1 MQTTMQLLT
10 RALAAKKQARWA
22 ELLEVSDATLSVAK
36 RRGRLSPT
44 IAGEIAKEL
53 GEDPRDWIAIAA
65 LEAEPETTAKRSLLK
80 SLSGH
85 VRKL

>member
-10 RALAAKKQARWA
+10 RALATKKQARWA

-65 LEAEPETTAKRSLLK
+65 LEAEPETTAKRSLLR
-80 SLSGH
+80 SLSLH
-85 VRKL
+85 IRKL